1 MNMQI
6 LARYGRCKLHP
17 GGSAWIKEGDC
28 SSLRSFNRLP
38 TTKRGTS
45 AKLLELKPTVGP
57 GTSKVRGPSVY

>member
-17 GGSAWIKEGDC
+17 DGSACIKEGDC

-38 TTKRGTS
+38 TTNRGIS
-45 AKLLELKPTVGP
+45 AKLLELKPM
-57 GTSKVRGPSVY
+57 SARARQKRAASVY